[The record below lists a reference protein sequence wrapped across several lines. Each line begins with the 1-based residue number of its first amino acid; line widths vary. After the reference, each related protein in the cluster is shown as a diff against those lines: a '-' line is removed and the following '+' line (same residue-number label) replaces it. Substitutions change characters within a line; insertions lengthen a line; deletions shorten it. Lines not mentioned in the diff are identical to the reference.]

1 VSAPEL
7 DAPLLKGRY
16 RPIQLL
22 SRGGSSLVF
31 RGRDE
36 LLGKDVAIK
45 LFTGAD
51 AQRVAE
57 FRSEVRV
64 VGSLGHHGIVAI
76 TDAGIDRSSVDDPRP
91 FLVMEFVPGETLRET
106 ISRKQLSI
114 VEVGEIGFELAE
126 VLEYVHSHGVVH
138 RDIAPSN
145 VMLVHY
151 NTASSRTR
159 ARLTDFG
166 IAAASGSERA
176 ADEPV
181 IGTAAYL
188 SPEQASGATITT
200 ASDIYSLGL
209 VLLEALTDTRAF
221 AGEAVESAMARLSA
235 DPEIPDSLPEAWRE
249 LLSAMVARDPALRPS
264 AEEIARDIRALLRRA
279 G

>member
-1 VSAPEL
+1 M
-7 DAPLLKGRY
+7 
-16 RPIQLL
+16 
-22 SRGGSSLVF
+22 VF

-45 LFTGAD
+45 LFNGAD
-51 AQRVAE
+51 EQRLAE

-64 VGSLGHHGIVAI
+64 VASLGHHGIVAI
-76 TDAGIDRSSVDDPRP
+76 TDAGIDRSSVDDLRP

-106 ISRKQLSI
+106 IARKQLSI

-126 VLEYVHSHGVVH
+126 VLEYVHAHGVVH
-138 RDIAPSN
+138 HDISPSN
-145 VMLVHY
+145 IMLVHY
-151 NTASSRTR
+151 QTPSSRTR

-166 IAAASGSERA
+166 IAAASGTTRPA
-176 ADEPV
+176 GHPV
-181 IGTAAYL
+181 HGTAAYL
-188 SPEQASGATITT
+188 SPEQASGDTITT

-221 AGEAVESAMARLSA
+221 PGGPVESALARLTA
-235 DPEIPDSLPEAWRE
+235 DPVIPASLPEAWRE
-249 LLSAMVARDPALRPS
+249 LLGGMVARDPSVRPT
-264 AEEIARDIRALLRRA
+264 AEEIARDLRALLRQA

>member
-1 VSAPEL
+1 M
-7 DAPLLKGRY
+7 RTIY
-16 RPIQLL
+16 RPQQLL
-22 SRGGSSLVF
+22 ARGGSAMVF

-45 LFTGAD
+45 LFNGAD
-51 AQRVAE
+51 EQRLAE

-64 VGSLGHHGIVAI
+64 VASLGHHGIVAI
-76 TDAGIDRSSVDDPRP
+76 TDAGIDRSSIEDPRP

-106 ISRKQLSI
+106 IARKQLSI

-126 VLEYVHSHGVVH
+126 VLEYVHAHGVVH
-138 RDIAPSN
+138 QDISPSN

-151 NTASSRTR
+151 KTPSSRTR

-166 IAAASGSERA
+166 IAAASGRTR
-176 ADEPV
+176 PV
-181 IGTAAYL
+181 GQPVHGTAAYL
-188 SPEQASGATITT
+188 SPEQASGDTITT

-209 VLLEALTDTRAF
+209 VLLEALTDIRAF
-221 AGEAVESAMARLSA
+221 PGDAVESALARLRA
-235 DPEIPDSLPEAWRE
+235 DPDIPESLPEAWRQ
-249 LLSAMVARDPALRPS
+249 LLGRMVARDPALRPT
-264 AEEIARDIRALLRRA
+264 ADEIAHDLRALLRQA